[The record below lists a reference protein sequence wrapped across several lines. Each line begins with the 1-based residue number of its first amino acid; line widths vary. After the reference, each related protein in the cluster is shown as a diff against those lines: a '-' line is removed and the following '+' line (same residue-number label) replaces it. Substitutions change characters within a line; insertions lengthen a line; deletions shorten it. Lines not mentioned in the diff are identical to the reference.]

1 MSPAHPEL
9 AAGRWWE
16 LSLVEQLAIVGSEVE
31 RALDWASENNP
42 GYSRRA
48 LERGRELLDLTIA
61 DSLPLHRLKELT
73 RTRETLLDY
82 FLGDNGLGSTE
93 AAWRRYFAAC
103 GLAAALRK
111 ERSREQ

>member
-9 AAGRWWE
+9 VAGRWWT
-16 LSLVEQLAIVGSEVE
+16 LSLVEQLANVGT
-31 RALDWASENNP
+31 
-42 GYSRRA
+42 
-48 LERGRELLDLTIA
+48 LDLTIA
-61 DSLPLHRLKELT
+61 DPRHLHRLKELT

-82 FLGDNGLGSTE
+82 FLGDNDFGSTQG
-93 AAWRRYFAAC
+93 AWRRYFAAF